1 MNLVTTLRR
10 HPVLMCVSATAL
22 APVVVVLS
30 TYMLPTVAWQMPT
43 SIATVVVLVGLA
55 VAVETPVRNLF
66 VKRVLIL
73 GANSTASKLIEEIES
88 PRERRFVALGVV
100 DRIIPS
106 GPIASRWLGC
116 FDELA
121 SIVGRLRPTHIVLAR
136 NDRRANLPLDT
147 LLQSRVRGILVEDTI
162 DFDER
167 LTGAMAIEALTPDRL
182 VLSKGFRNSG
192 TMQGTARA
200 LSVITATV
208 GLVVVAPLLAIIAV
222 AVKLDSRGPVFFLQ
236 SRAGRDGRPFQ
247 LIKIRTM
254 RSSSGLRSE
263 WIKDN
268 EDRVT
273 RLGKWLRRFRL
284 DELPQF
290 LNVLRGEMNLIGP
303 RPHPSS
309 NTRLFEER
317 IPFYGLR
324 SAVLPGITGWAQV
337 RYGYANTLEEE
348 TEKMRYDLYYIKHRS
363 LWLDVRIVIETIGV
377 MLRGGGATRVRR
389 PTGVRRPVSRLTER
403 RSIADAMPA
412 EAWIAK
418 GAPSAGRP

>member
-1 MNLVTTLRR
+1 
-10 HPVLMCVSATAL
+10 VSATTL

-30 TYMLPTVAWQMPT
+30 ASMLPTIELQVLTSVA
-43 SIATVVVLVGLA
+43 AVVALVGLFL
-55 VAVETPVRNLF
+55 AVEIPLRNLF

-73 GANSTASKLIEEIES
+73 GTGATASGLIAEIES

-100 DRIIPS
+100 DLTVPS
-106 GPIASRWLGC
+106 GPLANRWLGC

-121 SIVGRLRPTHIVLAR
+121 TIVERTRPTHIVLASD
-136 NDRRANLPLDT
+136 DRRARLPLET
-147 LLQSRVRGILVEDTI
+147 LLQSRVRGILVEDSI
-162 DFDER
+162 DFGER
-167 LTGAMAIEALTPDRL
+167 LTGTMAIEALTADRL
-182 VLSKGFRNSG
+182 MLSKGFRNRG
-192 TMQGTARA
+192 AADGAARA
-200 LSVITATV
+200 LSVLMATV
-208 GLVVVAPLLAIIAV
+208 GLVAVAPLLAIVAV
-222 AVKLDSRGPVFFLQ
+222 ALKLDSRGPVFFLQ
-236 SRAGRDGRPFQ
+236 SRAGRDGRPFP
-247 LIKIRTM
+247 LIKLRTM
-254 RSSSGLRSE
+254 RSTSGLRSE

-290 LNVLRGEMNLIGP
+290 LNVLRGDMNLVGP

-317 IPFYGLR
+317 IPFYGIR

-363 LWLDVRIVIETIGV
+363 LWLDARIGIETIGV

-389 PTGVRRPVSRLTER
+389 PAGVGRSASPLTER
-403 RSIADAMPA
+403 RSIVHAMPA
-412 EAWIAK
+412 VAWIAK
-418 GAPSAGRP
+418 GTPSAGRQ